1 LYSMDIE
8 PMDAERYLS
17 IIEKRIR
24 SHTGSR
30 WMIKSYRKLLK
41 TYKAPEALKIMVATM
56 YERQEKKY
64 TIDAWQLS
72 RGDEYKIPKK
82 HITVGDRMNCR
93 TITAQDIDS
102 AALVL
107 KMMRWKNIHHT
118 PILDDDLNLVGLL
131 SWVDVEHYINN
142 PDLKLQNI
150 REIMKT
156 ELITA
161 DQDMLLD
168 EAKRIMEEN
177 KIRCLPVVKEK
188 KLVGI
193 ITNNDL

>member
-1 LYSMDIE
+1 
-8 PMDAERYLS
+8 
-17 IIEKRIR
+17 
-24 SHTGSR
+24 
-30 WMIKSYRKLLK
+30 
-41 TYKAPEALKIMVATM
+41 MVATM
-56 YERQEKKY
+56 YERQEKRY

-82 HITVGDRMNCR
+82 YVTVGDRMNSK

-131 SWVDVEHYINN
+131 SWVDVENYIDN
-142 PDLKLQNI
+142 PDLKSQSL
-150 REIMKT
+150 RDIMKT

-161 DQDMLLD
+161 EQDMLLD
-168 EAKRIMEEN
+168 EAERIMNDN

>member
-1 LYSMDIE
+1 MNIE
-8 PMDAERYLS
+8 PIDAERYLS

-30 WMIKSYRKLLK
+30 WMINSYRKLLK
-41 TYKAPEALKIMVATM
+41 TNKAPEALKIMVATM

-64 TIDAWQLS
+64 TIDAWQLP

-82 HITVGDRMNCR
+82 QVTVGDRMNSR

-107 KMMRWKNIHHT
+107 KMMRWKKIHHT

-142 PDLKLQNI
+142 PDLKLQSI

-161 DQDMLLD
+161 EQDMLLD
-168 EAKRIMEEN
+168 EAKMLMKEN
-177 KIRCLPVVKEK
+177 KIHCLPVVKEK

>member
-1 LYSMDIE
+1 
-8 PMDAERYLS
+8 
-17 IIEKRIR
+17 
-24 SHTGSR
+24 
-30 WMIKSYRKLLK
+30 
-41 TYKAPEALKIMVATM
+41 
-56 YERQEKKY
+56 
-64 TIDAWQLS
+64 
-72 RGDEYKIPKK
+72 
-82 HITVGDRMNCR
+82 MNSK

-118 PILDDDLNLVGLL
+118 PILNDDLNLVGLL

-142 PDLKLQNI
+142 PDLKLQSI

-168 EAKRIMEEN
+168 EAKRIMKEN